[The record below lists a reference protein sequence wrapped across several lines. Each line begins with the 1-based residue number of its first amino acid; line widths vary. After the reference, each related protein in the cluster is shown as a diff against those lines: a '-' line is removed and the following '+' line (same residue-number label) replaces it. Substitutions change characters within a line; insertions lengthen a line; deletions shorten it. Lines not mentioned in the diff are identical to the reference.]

1 MTQLINS
8 DIQASNNFKSES
20 DLYKFS
26 DRLENEALKKLDNR
40 RNNAHSKLDR
50 SVSNS
55 KIFSD
60 NSSIWNRKPV
70 DFSRRLYDPCPPKR
84 NTREAIK
91 PWTYDKYLRLPE
103 DESIFWEREEEKK
116 QVADH
121 LLENVLADNFEDWKA
136 DFEKSF
142 RLLTPTGK

>member
-8 DIQASNNFKSES
+8 DIQAANSFKSES

-50 SVSNS
+50 CVSNS
-55 KIFSD
+55 RIFSD
-60 NSSIWNRKPV
+60 NSNIWTRKPV

-84 NTREAIK
+84 NTREAMK

-103 DESIFWEREEEKK
+103 DENIFWEREEEKK
-116 QVADH
+116 MVADH
-121 LLENVLADNFEDWKA
+121 LLENALANSFEDWKV
-136 DFEKSF
+136 DFERSF